1 MVPPVQLTGVVHRRY
16 RGPAKRKTRASSNCS
31 SRAAKWL
38 NRRYSYPT
46 RADVIRNFCV
56 DLRHLCSIDASE
68 GVVALVE
75 FSVKYATRGCRT
87 LGNADH
93 PHTSFATCTT

>member
-31 SRAAKWL
+31 CGAAKGL

-46 RADVIRNFCV
+46 RADVTRNFCV
-56 DLRHLCSIDASE
+56 DLRLLCSIDAGE
-68 GVVALVE
+68 GVVARVE
-75 FSVKYATRGCRT
+75 FSINYAIMGRLLNARKRRT
-87 LGNADH
+87 P
-93 PHTSFATCTT
+93 PHVV